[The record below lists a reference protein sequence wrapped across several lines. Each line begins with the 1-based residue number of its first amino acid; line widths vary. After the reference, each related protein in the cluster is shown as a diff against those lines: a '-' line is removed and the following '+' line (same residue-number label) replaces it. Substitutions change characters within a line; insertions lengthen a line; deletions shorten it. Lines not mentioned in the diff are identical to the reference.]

1 MVIQQLEKSEL
12 QSLSVLIKTTVKEC
26 IKAGND
32 TIESIIKDSILC
44 SKRWLDGEIEGIH
57 LVYKHDGKV
66 VGIILIIDFWNMANL
81 FVLPDF
87 HGKGIATELV
97 NEALILCKN
106 KSPKG
111 FVKLNSSSF
120 ASSFYENYG
129 FIPNGEPKEL
139 PGGCIPYVYNF

>member
-1 MVIQQLEKSEL
+1 VIQQLDKNEF
-12 QSLSVLIKTTVKEC
+12 QSLSVLITMTVKEC
-26 IKAGND
+26 IEADND
-32 TIESIIKDSILC
+32 TLELIIKDSLLC
-44 SKRWLDGEIEGIH
+44 SKRLLDGELEGIS

-66 VGIILIIDFWNMANL
+66 VGFILIIDFWNMANL

-97 NEALILCKN
+97 NEALKLCKN
-106 KSPKG
+106 KYPEG

-120 ASSFYENYG
+120 ASNFYKKYG
-129 FIPNGEPKEL
+129 FLPNGEPKKL